1 MVLMLALSTIL
12 AITISNRLTRPL
24 KYIQDSLRSVQIGAL
39 SKPIEYNGSD
49 EIGDLVKEYNKK
61 VEELQINA
69 EQLAKSERESAW
81 REMAKQVAHEIKNP
95 LTPMKLS
102 IQHLKRSINL
112 ADDDSKEKLDRV
124 TKSLIDQIDAL
135 TQIANEFSNFA
146 KMPKASE
153 NEIDLTEILRNAATV
168 FEDTDEYDFELEID
182 ASKPAWIWADKD
194 LLLRVFNNLIKN
206 ATQAVRRQ
214 DEFDRKGTVTLAL
227 EESADNYIVAIK
239 DNGLGISDDVKEKL
253 FVPYF
258 TTKSTGTGLGLAM
271 SKQIIE
277 NHGGSIWFDSKVGEG
292 TTFFVSLK
300 KYAKRS

>member
-1 MVLMLALSTIL
+1 
-12 AITISNRLTRPL
+12 
-24 KYIQDSLRSVQIGAL
+24 
-39 SKPIEYNGSD
+39 
-49 EIGDLVKEYNKK
+49 
-61 VEELQINA
+61 
-69 EQLAKSERESAW
+69 
-81 REMAKQVAHEIKNP
+81 
-95 LTPMKLS
+95 MKLS

>member
-1 MVLMLALSTIL
+1 M
-12 AITISNRLTRPL
+12 
-24 KYIQDSLRSVQIGAL
+24 
-39 SKPIEYNGSD
+39 
-49 EIGDLVKEYNKK
+49 
-61 VEELQINA
+61 
-69 EQLAKSERESAW
+69 
-81 REMAKQVAHEIKNP
+81 
-95 LTPMKLS
+95 
-102 IQHLKRSINL
+102 
-112 ADDDSKEKLDRV
+112 
-124 TKSLIDQIDAL
+124 
-135 TQIANEFSNFA
+135 
-146 KMPKASE
+146 
-153 NEIDLTEILRNAATV
+153 
-168 FEDTDEYDFELEID
+168 
-182 ASKPAWIWADKD
+182 
-194 LLLRVFNNLIKN
+194 FNNLIKN